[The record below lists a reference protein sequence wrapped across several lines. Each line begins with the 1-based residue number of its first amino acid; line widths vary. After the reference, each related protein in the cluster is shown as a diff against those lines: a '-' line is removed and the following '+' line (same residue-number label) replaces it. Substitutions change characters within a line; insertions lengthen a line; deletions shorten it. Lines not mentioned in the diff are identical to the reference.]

1 MKRSGEALV
10 TARVRCASRAQQV
23 TDEQTQ
29 ALAEAIEARK
39 REVRGGRHGGQAGT
53 ACDGGGEGARR
64 SAPYRARPQLRL
76 PCFLCFYEHRKE

>member
-1 MKRSGEALV
+1 MRRADEALV

-39 REVRGGRHGGQAGT
+39 REVRGVRQGAAKRAPHVT
-53 ACDGGGEGARR
+53 AAAKARADLR
-64 SAPYRARPQLRL
+64 PIVRARN
-76 PCFLCFYEHRKE
+76 

>member
-1 MKRSGEALV
+1 MKRGGEALV

-39 REVRGGRHGGQAGT
+39 REVRCASDT
-53 ACDGGGEGARR
+53 AAKRALHVTAAAKARADLR
-64 SAPYRARPQLRL
+64 SIVRARN
-76 PCFLCFYEHRKE
+76 